1 MELPKMAQIDY
12 STSYMEFS
20 VSGRGGTTTT
30 DPFDAEYMNRQH
42 SYYGFTCYVSSI
54 QMADTITATYH
65 YTVDGEDRQ
74 VSQEY
79 SIAQYVS
86 DFNKISGDYDQ
97 VTRDLIFSLADFGHY
112 TQPYLSG
119 IHGWS
124 IGNDYKSMSEHAAL
138 TADMVEEA
146 RSASAT
152 YAVKAN
158 VPADGEVKA
167 VSMGLDLETNTTMRL
182 YVSTKDNAGIKSCA
196 LADGTPLSVEQ
207 TSDGRWVVSVSGIM
221 AHELDKAY
229 DVRITT
235 TGGTNVRVIA
245 SALSFA
251 WAVFGSSAHKDDLDA
266 QYLATALWRY
276 WRCADNYI
284 KA

>member
-1 MELPKMAQIDY
+1 
-12 STSYMEFS
+12 
-20 VSGRGGTTTT
+20 
-30 DPFDAEYMNRQH
+30 
-42 SYYGFTCYVSSI
+42 
-54 QMADTITATYH
+54 
-65 YTVDGEDRQ
+65 
-74 VSQEY
+74 
-79 SIAQYVS
+79 
-86 DFNKISGDYDQ
+86 
-97 VTRDLIFSLADFGHY
+97 
-112 TQPYLSG
+112 
-119 IHGWS
+119 
-124 IGNDYKSMSEHAAL
+124 
-138 TADMVEEA
+138 VEEA

-152 YAVKAN
+152 YAVKAS

-245 SALSFA
+245 SALSFT